1 MIDWTKTVPGPKVLS
16 HIHWVP
22 ILCIAGTEKCKQ
34 HMRKKREPVSSGTA
48 INSSNINTRLEISL
62 LFSPLRLIS
71 KLKIKIVVNISKV
84 ISQRKAIISKVANLK
99 FNIFRIG

>member
-1 MIDWTKTVPGPKVLS
+1 MFRQAIENMSCPLAQLSMIDWTKTVPGPKVLS

-48 INSSNINTRLEISL
+48 INSSNINTRL
-62 LFSPLRLIS
+62 
-71 KLKIKIVVNISKV
+71 
-84 ISQRKAIISKVANLK
+84 
-99 FNIFRIG
+99 